1 MYKKKLIYYD
11 LLFRSCRF
19 NDIHNC
25 SGIFALFFRRRH
37 NHRKFSFR
45 IIHLLYELDCSSWIY
60 CDSACNWNRLFDTPR
75 LLDED
80 RFYKKNMKTMKTM
93 KDISKLHQL
102 YRMDIQLILENEPE
116 ARIKAIMIYND
127 EDLSQHCVDIYN
139 KDGKLIVELANRFVQ
154 DVDWNNMV
162 FFLEKDSFSRSGA
175 YYDKLMNYIKEL
187 L

>member
-1 MYKKKLIYYD
+1 
-11 LLFRSCRF
+11 
-19 NDIHNC
+19 
-25 SGIFALFFRRRH
+25 
-37 NHRKFSFR
+37 
-45 IIHLLYELDCSSWIY
+45 
-60 CDSACNWNRLFDTPR
+60 
-75 LLDED
+75 
-80 RFYKKNMKTMKTM
+80 MKTMKMMKTM
-93 KDISKLHQL
+93 NDISKLHQL
-102 YRMDIQLILENEPE
+102 YRMDIQLILENEPD

-162 FFLEKDSFSRSGA
+162 FFLEKDSFSQTGI